1 MKDKIARIGE
11 FAERREGAEEIEE
24 MKPTPAPP
32 APEPGSDS
40 ADAPKPE
47 AEPMPSGV
55 PADALKQKLIHVF
68 SEIASKGMTPEEK
81 KALAEDFEFW
91 NGLMFEILDMGGN
104 LKSTLEGVH
113 LQLSPAKAMLLYAGS
128 TAALIALLRPEL
140 VGKLIAAARN
150 RKVKNVQT
158 VPTTPAE
165 PPRQETKQ
173 AEPPAPPASP
183 APAAATE
190 IPAAPPA
197 RGGMPVPQPPKGN
210 G

>member
-11 FAERREGAEEIEE
+11 FAERRDGAEEIEE
-24 MKPTPAPP
+24 MKPTPAP
-32 APEPGSDS
+32 A
-40 ADAPKPE
+40 APKPE
-47 AEPMPSGV
+47 SDGADAPQPEAAPMPSGV
-55 PADALKQKLIHVF
+55 PADALKEKLIHVF

-81 KALAEDFEFW
+81 KALTEDFEFW
-91 NGLMFEILDMGGN
+91 NGIIFEVLDMGGN

-158 VPTTPAE
+158 VPTTTTE
-165 PPRQETKQ
+165 PPRQEVKQ
-173 AEPPAPPASP
+173 TEPPAPP

-190 IPAAPPA
+190 ISAAPPA
-197 RGGMPVPQPPKGN
+197 RGGMPIPQPPKGN